1 MISAEAPIVEILSK
15 GKNTHFIGQV
25 QLSRPIEIEDGVEG
39 SGVSVEEELVLNDG
53 IIAAERD
60 DLPMGS
66 SSGEK
71 AQSGEGNKRE
81 KPPQNLRNVIW
92 NLKFE
97 M

>member
-1 MISAEAPIVEILSK
+1 MVGAEAPIVDILSK
-15 GKNTHFIGQV
+15 GKDAHFIGQV

-60 DLPMGS
+60 DLLVGS

-71 AQSGEGNKRE
+71 AQPGEGHKRE
-81 KPPQNLRNVIW
+81 KPPQHL
-92 NLKFE
+92 
-97 M
+97 